1 MRSILEFLASQEE
14 NSSSKCDSVFKTHL
28 EYETNLPTHSTIAPY
43 RMNLLAVSH
52 LSRAIFVGCGNEIA
66 YFPMIEN
73 GRLNDKKYKSS
84 YESQH
89 NNDPIHLQVSEDKDV
104 LINQLKLAFYQ
115 GREILVAVDM
125 SGFVTVFN
133 VNNLREK
140 PIILDNR
147 YDGIEDCSTWSLDVF
162 LDEHE
167 ALLACGSNARRI
179 SVWRLS

>member
-1 MRSILEFLASQEE
+1 
-14 NSSSKCDSVFKTHL
+14 
-28 EYETNLPTHSTIAPY
+28 
-43 RMNLLAVSH
+43 
-52 LSRAIFVGCGNEIA
+52 
-66 YFPMIEN
+66 MIEN
-73 GRLNDKKYKSS
+73 GKLSNKKYKSS
-84 YESQH
+84 KH
-89 NNDPIHLQVSEDKDV
+89 NSDSTPIHLQVSEDKDV

-125 SGFVTVFN
+125 SGFITVFN

-147 YDGIEDCSTWSLDVF
+147 YDGVEDCSTWSLDVF